1 MADDAVVRFVVVAAY
16 AIVALVAGWVGRA
29 SRGRERR
36 LWLTEESIARMQERQ
51 CLKRMLVADDL
62 VGPCLFLA
70 SDSSAAMTAQ
80 TMIIDGGVF

>member
-1 MADDAVVRFVVVAAY
+1 M
-16 AIVALVAGWVGRA
+16 IVTERQ
-29 SRGRERR
+29 RR

-80 TMIIDGGVF
+80 AMIIDGGVF